1 MRQEYA
7 RAAMVVALVVAL
19 AIGGP
24 LACSKDAAPP
34 PADAPATTVTPAA
47 PAAGPARPGP
57 ATGQAVETYAVRLV
71 PPVIY
76 LDTLVTVETD
86 GFELTP
92 DNVVEMDFAWMLNG
106 RPISTDNPLY
116 FNGPEMNLV
125 RGDRLS
131 ARARVDVMDV
141 YSEEVTVSN
150 TRPVLTSV
158 RLKPEQFHVG
168 DTLYVESTAEDK
180 DRDYLTILY
189 SWTLNGVEVGTSAQL
204 GLTLKGGDVFTVK
217 VTPHD
222 GYDEGQSA
230 VITRTIGNVPPEI
243 SQNFAFNVES
253 EVMTYQITA
262 RDPDGDPMTYG
273 IKNQPEGMSVDAN
286 SGLVTWKIPPDY
298 AGVASFVVTA
308 ADPNGASVEMLMQFT
323 VQAE

>member
-1 MRQEYA
+1 MA
-7 RAAMVVALVVAL
+7 LALVAAL
-19 AIGGP
+19 ALGGP
-24 LACSKDAAPP
+24 LACSKDAPPP
-34 PADAPATTVTPAA
+34 PADEPATVAEPAA
-47 PAAGPARPGP
+47 PAAGPAEPAAKTGP
-57 ATGQAVETYAVRLV
+57 AVEAHAIRLV

-92 DNVVEMDFAWMLNG
+92 DNVVEMDFAWLLNG

-131 ARARVDVMDV
+131 ARARVNGMDV
-141 YSEEVTVSN
+141 HSEEVTVSN

-168 DTLYVESTAEDK
+168 DTLYVEATAEDK
-180 DRDYLTILY
+180 DHDYLTMLY
-189 SWTLNGVEVGTSAQL
+189 SWTLNNVEVGTSAQL

-222 GYDEGQSA
+222 GYEEGQSA
-230 VITRTIGNVPPEI
+230 LITRTIGNVPPEI
-243 SQNFAFNVES
+243 SQNFAFKVEDQ
-253 EVMTYQITA
+253 VMTYQISA
-262 RDPDGDPMTYG
+262 SDPDGDPMTYG
-273 IKNQPEGMSVDAN
+273 IKNQPEGMNVDAN
-286 SGLVTWKIPPDY
+286 SGLVTWNIPPDY
-298 AGVASFVVTA
+298 AGVASFVVVA
-308 ADPNGASVEMLMQFT
+308 SDPSGASVEMLLQLT
-323 VQAE
+323 VKVE